1 MSYFFKIAEN
11 SNEIKQSQLFRSK
24 IFRNSNNYCDADE
37 LDKNCIHFLIF
48 DKLNSNRLVCVFRVY
63 MILNFSQL
71 KNSYSN
77 KFYRLNNLGKIKEP
91 MLELGRFCVDPN
103 YKDPKIIMTAWFAIR
118 NLVEKNQIKFLFG
131 CSSFFGTSIERYLD
145 CFKFLK
151 SKYIAP
157 KKLTP
162 YVKAPKVFKFSKL
175 INLNNFCLKRAK
187 KNLPPLLLSYLKL
200 GGWVSDHVVIDHD
213 LQTMHVFTGLE
224 VKDIPDNRL
233 RFLKSFNFN

>member
-63 MILNFSQL
+63 MILNFCQL

-103 YKDPKIIMTAWFAIR
+103 YKDPKIIMTAWSAIR
-118 NLVEKNQIKFLFG
+118 KLVEKNKIKFLFG
-131 CSSFFGTSIERYLD
+131 CSSFIGTSIDRYLD

-151 SKYIAP
+151 TKYIAP
-157 KKLTP
+157 KKYNL
-162 YVKAPKVFKFSKL
+162 YVKAPKVFKFNNL
-175 INLNNFCLKRAK
+175 INLNNFCLKKRK
-187 KNLPPLLLSYLKL
+187 KSSPSSFLLFEFRWL
-200 GGWVSDHVVIDHD
+200 GV
-213 LQTMHVFTGLE
+213 
-224 VKDIPDNRL
+224 
-233 RFLKSFNFN
+233 